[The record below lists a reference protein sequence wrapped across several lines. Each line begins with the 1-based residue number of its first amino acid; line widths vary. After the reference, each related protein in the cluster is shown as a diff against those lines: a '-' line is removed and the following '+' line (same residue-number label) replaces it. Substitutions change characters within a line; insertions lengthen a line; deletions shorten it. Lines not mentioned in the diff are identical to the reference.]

1 MNDKRTGNRTPLQYT
16 MKTSTIQT
24 PTTAPYL
31 YTSSHTNTVPFS
43 HTHTNTQPH
52 GSSPTSRAMKGSRTG
67 SPLASPR
74 LPYSA
79 GQAYPPKL
87 SPGNTRAPTKRS
99 ASPSYFGLVVEDSTD
114 PRDSSLLPGNNWSPQ
129 SSSVKPF
136 AAAVPKQVPLDPN
149 PEFEAF
155 RKQVDAY
162 RDRGLSSLSTTTFTP
177 RGGTSLTTTFIRPKA
192 PRSQTH
198 ASDSTTSS
206 ETQSSRTGSMSTHSG
221 PHDGTRMETD
231 HDSLHDSAYVS
242 GDSKRN
248 SEACMPAPPLPNLK
262 LPGFGGTE
270 RSLGQD
276 SQKAMPTTAEDRGR
290 RVSAAGPRT
299 EHNLGTQGNSPHLA
313 PSKSDTSVNGGPGT
327 MLPEQLQQLIED
339 PAARMLLIDV
349 RSAQSY
355 ARSRIRKAL
364 NLCIPTT
371 LLKRA
376 TFNLQKLQQTFQKPE
391 DKGAFANWKDTDYLV
406 VYDACSAEKTE
417 ATTAMNM
424 IKKFT
429 NEGYT
434 GETYVLRGGFNVFAE
449 EYPDLIYHQAAD
461 NPVSNN
467 VSAGPGGLAP
477 VIGGVLLPSTSGAP
491 NPFFGNIRQN
501 MDLADG
507 VGQMDIMKPR
517 GLVQSNLP
525 QWLRSAVEDS
535 NHGKQVS
542 DKFLRIE
549 LDEQT
554 RMKEAY
560 SLLKC
565 ATSPKGGSVVQLSG
579 IEQGDRNR
587 YKDILPFEHSRVKL
601 RTGDTRSD
609 YFNASHIKA
618 SRSNKR
624 YLATQ
629 GPLPA
634 TFDVSGPLLFLL
646 PDPVLTATGFLV
658 RDMGSGRPGHRHVDG
673 PV

>member
-1 MNDKRTGNRTPLQYT
+1 

-31 YTSSHTNTVPFS
+31 YTSPHTNSVSFP
-43 HTHTNTQPH
+43 HTHANTHSH
-52 GSSPTSRAMKGSRTG
+52 GSSPTSRGMKGSRTG
-67 SPLASPR
+67 SPQASPR

-87 SPGNTRAPTKRS
+87 SPGNTRGSVKRS
-99 ASPSYFGLVVEDSTD
+99 ASPSYFGLVVEDPAD

-162 RDRGLSSLSTTTFTP
+162 RDRGLSSLSTTTYTP
-177 RGGTSLTTTFIRPKA
+177 QGGTSLTTTFIRPKA

-221 PHDGTRMETD
+221 AHDNARMETD

-248 SEACMPAPPLPNLK
+248 SEASMPPPFPSLK
-262 LPGFGGTE
+262 LPGFAGLD
-270 RSLGQD
+270 RSRGQD
-276 SQKAMPTTAEDRGR
+276 SQKATPTTAEDRGR
-290 RVSAAGPRT
+290 RVSAAGAQINR
-299 EHNLGTQGNSPHLA
+299 PHVT
-313 PSKSDTSVNGGPGT
+313 PSKSDDSGGPGT
-327 MLPEQLQQLIED
+327 MLPEQLQQLIEKPD
-339 PAARMLLIDV
+339 ARLLLIDV

-355 ARSRIRKAL
+355 MRSRIQSAL

-376 TFNLQKLQQTFQKPE
+376 TFNLQKLQQTFQKPD

-434 GETYVLRGGFNVFAE
+434 GGTYVLRGGFNVFAD
-449 EYPDLIYHQAAD
+449 EYPDLIYHQATD
-461 NPVSNN
+461 NPSSPNASV
-467 VSAGPGGLAP
+467 GPGGLAP

-507 VGQMDIMKPR
+507 VGQMDLMKPK
-517 GLVQSNLP
+517 GLVQSHLP
-525 QWLRSAVEDS
+525 QWLLAAADES
-535 NHGKQVS
+535 NHGKGVS
-542 DKFLRIE
+542 EKFLRIE
-549 LDEQT
+549 LDEQV
-554 RMKEAY
+554 RMKQAY

-565 ATSPKGGSVVQLSG
+565 ATSPKGGSAVQLSG

-601 RTGDTRSD
+601 PTGDTRSD
-609 YFNASHIKA
+609 YFNANHVKA

-634 TFDVSGPLLFLL
+634 TFDVSSPLTSQF
-646 PDPVLTATGFLV
+646 V
-658 RDMGSGRPGHRHVDG
+658 GSRC
-673 PV
+673 

>member
-1 MNDKRTGNRTPLQYT
+1 
-16 MKTSTIQT
+16 
-24 PTTAPYL
+24 
-31 YTSSHTNTVPFS
+31 
-43 HTHTNTQPH
+43 
-52 GSSPTSRAMKGSRTG
+52 
-67 SPLASPR
+67 
-74 LPYSA
+74 
-79 GQAYPPKL
+79 
-87 SPGNTRAPTKRS
+87 
-99 ASPSYFGLVVEDSTD
+99 
-114 PRDSSLLPGNNWSPQ
+114 
-129 SSSVKPF
+129 
-136 AAAVPKQVPLDPN
+136 
-149 PEFEAF
+149 
-155 RKQVDAY
+155 
-162 RDRGLSSLSTTTFTP
+162 
-177 RGGTSLTTTFIRPKA
+177 
-192 PRSQTH
+192 
-198 ASDSTTSS
+198 
-206 ETQSSRTGSMSTHSG
+206 
-221 PHDGTRMETD
+221 
-231 HDSLHDSAYVS
+231 
-242 GDSKRN
+242 
-248 SEACMPAPPLPNLK
+248 
-262 LPGFGGTE
+262 
-270 RSLGQD
+270 
-276 SQKAMPTTAEDRGR
+276 
-290 RVSAAGPRT
+290 
-299 EHNLGTQGNSPHLA
+299 
-313 PSKSDTSVNGGPGT
+313 
-327 MLPEQLQQLIED
+327 MLPEQLQQLVENPD
-339 PAARMLLIDV
+339 ARLLLIDV

-355 ARSRIRKAL
+355 ARSRIQSAL

-376 TFNLQKLQQTFQKPE
+376 TFNLQKLQQTFQKPD

-434 GETYVLRGGFNVFAE
+434 GGTYVLRGGFNVFAD
-449 EYPDLIYHQAAD
+449 EYPDQIYHQATD
-461 NPVSNN
+461 NPVSSSN
-467 VSAGPGGLAP
+467 VGTGPGGLAP
-477 VIGGVLLPSTSGAP
+477 VIGGVLLPTTSGTP
-491 NPFFGNIRQN
+491 NPFFANIRQN

-507 VGQMDIMKPR
+507 VGQMDVMKPK

-525 QWLRSAVEDS
+525 HWLRAAAEES

-565 ATSPKGGSVVQLSG
+565 ATSPRGGSAPQLSG

-609 YFNASHIKA
+609 YFNASHVKA

-634 TFDVSGPLLFLL
+634 TFDVSGTLKHL
-646 PDPVLTATGFLV
+646 PYRVQC
-658 RDMGSGRPGHRHVDG
+658 
-673 PV
+673 